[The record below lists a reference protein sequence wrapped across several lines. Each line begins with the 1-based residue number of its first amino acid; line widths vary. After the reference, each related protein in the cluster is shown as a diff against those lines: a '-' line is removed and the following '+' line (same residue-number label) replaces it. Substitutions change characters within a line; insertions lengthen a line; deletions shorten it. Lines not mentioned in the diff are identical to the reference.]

1 MLAMEEDPQVTGAPQ
16 PYPTQ
21 HLATIG
27 HEGRFWE
34 VYMELEDDPSRD
46 TSCRGR
52 LRFDAADTN
61 EGEPV
66 VRTATII
73 IEPSYE
79 EAMRKARSFP
89 DHQLVALL
97 RLALPDA

>member
-1 MLAMEEDPQVTGAPQ
+1 MEHDPHGMEQPTASTAP
-16 PYPTQ
+16 

-34 VYMELEDDPSRD
+34 VYVEFRDDPMKPGM
-46 TSCRGR
+46 CRA
-52 LRFDAADTN
+52 RFRFQPADTN
-61 EGEPV
+61 EGEPDV
-66 VRTATII
+66 HTATII

-97 RLALPDA
+97 RSAMPGPD

>member
-1 MLAMEEDPQVTGAPQ
+1 MEEDPQGTTVPDPQ
-16 PYPTQ
+16 PAQ

-27 HEGRFWE
+27 HEGRFWD
-34 VYMELEDDPSRD
+34 VYVEFQDEDGAAFSARA
-46 TSCRGR
+46 R

-66 VRTATII
+66 VRTAMIL

-79 EAMRKARSFP
+79 EVMRKARSFP
-89 DHQLVALL
+89 DHQLIALL
-97 RLALPDA
+97 RSSLPDA

>member
-1 MLAMEEDPQVTGAPQ
+1 MEENLQGTGEPK
-16 PYPTQ
+16 PHPTE

-27 HEGRFWE
+27 HEGRFWD
-34 VYMELEDDPSRD
+34 VYMEFEDEPGDGRL
-46 TSCRGR
+46 CRGR

-61 EGEPV
+61 EGEPI

-73 IEPSYE
+73 IESSYE

-97 RLALPDA
+97 RSAMPEA

>member
-1 MLAMEEDPQVTGAPQ
+1 MEQHPGPASEPP
-16 PYPTQ
+16 PHPTQ

-34 VYMELEDDPSRD
+34 VYMELEDERAGDP
-46 TSCRGR
+46 SCRGH

-61 EGEPV
+61 EGEPA

-97 RLALPDA
+97 RSSLPD